1 MEPGEGDACWQAER
15 RAVSSLQVWFLLAL
29 GRLEMTGEIVTVEFA
44 GQRQHRDHGGKIHRR
59 DDVERYRV
67 FACMHSSTG
76 WQTQEH
82 KKQPSLFAN
91 DMVRAKHREEM

>member
-1 MEPGEGDACWQAER
+1 METAIAIR
-15 RAVSSLQVWFLLAL
+15 
-29 GRLEMTGEIVTVEFA
+29 
-44 GQRQHRDHGGKIHRR
+44 IHRR

-76 WQTQEH
+76 WQAQEH

-91 DMVRAKHREEM
+91 DMVRAKHGEEMRCSKATTGTVELMEDGKRELVKRGLQHHGSCNGVFRRGASR